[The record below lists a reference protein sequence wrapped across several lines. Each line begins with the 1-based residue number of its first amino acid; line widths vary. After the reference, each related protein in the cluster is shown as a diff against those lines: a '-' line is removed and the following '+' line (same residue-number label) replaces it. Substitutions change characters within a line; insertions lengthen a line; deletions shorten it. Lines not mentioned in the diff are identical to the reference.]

1 MSPDDLTPNR
11 SPRDAIAALKNYLN
25 EIGYTQFD
33 TGPSYD
39 ERTKETVR
47 QIQMK
52 YGLEPDGIVGSQTK
66 IVLFNEN
73 QRLDIPHIR
82 HD

>member
-1 MSPDDLTPNR
+1 
-11 SPRDAIAALKNYLN
+11 
-25 EIGYTQFD
+25 
-33 TGPSYD
+33 
-39 ERTKETVR
+39 
-47 QIQMK
+47 MK

>member
-25 EIGYTQFD
+25 EIGYTQLD